1 MAPPIIEPVWC
12 VTRLKR
18 STSTSCRCPAT
29 APTSCRSRRS
39 GAGSARV
46 SPIITVIPPPRIS
59 AGEWPLSR
67 SASIR
72 TPAPSPIASGSK
84 ITSTLTKKNYASQTR
99 RGLDVAKTVLQHGI
113 QDGRGLGE
121 QTSCRL
127 IAGMKQVQPASQG
140 NRPNCL
146 SEGETQ
152 GDGWTPKRFERE
164 GTVTVREIHSPK
176 VAQKDIGAGLL
187 RQECLRLIY
196 GHDAGHLVAHHA
208 DHACKQFAGLER
220 SETIREEASSSP
232 EVPSSVS

>member
-1 MAPPIIEPVWC
+1 MPCQETANAAVEERWPSASAEPDPNPQWHAPRPVY
-12 VTRLKR
+12 RLVPGHAR
-18 STSTSCRCPAT
+18 QRCPDRALR
-29 APTSCRSRRS
+29 C
-39 GAGSARV
+39 
-46 SPIITVIPPPRIS
+46 
-59 AGEWPLSR
+59 
-67 SASIR
+67 
-72 TPAPSPIASGSK
+72 
-84 ITSTLTKKNYASQTR
+84 
-99 RGLDVAKTVLQHGI
+99 LDVAKTVLQHGI

-140 NRPNCL
+140 NRPDRL

-196 GHDAGHLVAHHA
+196 RRDAGHLVAHHA

-232 EVPSSVS
+232 EVP

>member
-39 GAGSARV
+39 GAGSARM

-99 RGLDVAKTVLQHGI
+99 RGLTGEEQITDEDRAWSLIRNPLPPRDERYAPFEYIYQDLGI
-113 QDGRGLGE
+113 EQRAVDFTDRSVTDLDGFTR
-121 QTSCRL
+121 
-127 IAGMKQVQPASQG
+127 
-140 NRPNCL
+140 
-146 SEGETQ
+146 
-152 GDGWTPKRFERE
+152 D
-164 GTVTVREIHSPK
+164 
-176 VAQKDIGAGLL
+176 
-187 RQECLRLIY
+187 
-196 GHDAGHLVAHHA
+196 
-208 DHACKQFAGLER
+208 
-220 SETIREEASSSP
+220 
-232 EVPSSVS
+232 

>member
-39 GAGSARV
+39 GAGSARM

-99 RGLDVAKTVLQHGI
+99 RGLDQYGYNYATIFPDLDGI
-113 QDGRGLGE
+113 SRHLNW
-121 QTSCRL
+121 
-127 IAGMKQVQPASQG
+127 IASQ
-140 NRPNCL
+140 
-146 SEGETQ
+146 
-152 GDGWTPKRFERE
+152 RE
-164 GTVTVREIHSPK
+164 LANKLVKEEKELAEIH
-176 VAQKDIGAGLL
+176 A
-187 RQECLRLIY
+187 
-196 GHDAGHLVAHHA
+196 
-208 DHACKQFAGLER
+208 
-220 SETIREEASSSP
+220 EEGITD
-232 EVPSSVS
+232 